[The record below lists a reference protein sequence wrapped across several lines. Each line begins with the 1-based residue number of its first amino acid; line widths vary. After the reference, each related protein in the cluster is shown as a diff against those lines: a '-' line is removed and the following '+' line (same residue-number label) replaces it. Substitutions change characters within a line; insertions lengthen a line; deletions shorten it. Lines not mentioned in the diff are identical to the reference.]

1 MLSIGLNIGG
11 RQKLVDLHSL
21 PIGDTFAHKLPGPD
35 LYGEMRKLKIKNI
48 HPSFG
53 WQQLVKRL
61 PFVPIMILQPRC
73 GPVISRGF

>member
-11 RQKLVDLHSL
+11 RQKQVDLHSL

-48 HPSFG
+48 DPSFG
-53 WQQLVKRL
+53 WQQLATAYAVWL
-61 PFVPIMILQPRC
+61 HQDEDA
-73 GPVISRGF
+73 S